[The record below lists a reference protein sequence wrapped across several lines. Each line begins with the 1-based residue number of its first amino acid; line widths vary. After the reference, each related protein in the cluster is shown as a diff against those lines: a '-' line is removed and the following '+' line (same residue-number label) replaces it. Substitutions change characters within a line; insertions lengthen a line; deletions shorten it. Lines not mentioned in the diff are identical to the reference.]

1 MQLFKTL
8 ITLSFTSGL
17 SLGASLAL
25 YQDSTL
31 YSVSS
36 KDTFIGFTRNI
47 TAKCKGDAIPLVSRS
62 VCPEEER
69 LCKEHSGL
77 KVLAEKRKAIEANI
91 ALLDTFVSLPQPTA
105 FDAEKWI
112 EAAERIGREKAKLF
126 TKAYDLKQRY
136 LLEEKA
142 FKKQISSKTPL
153 YLQKSCTDELEL
165 TLPYGQVTFSVQYEA
180 DIGKGSEIEVAQYL
194 SVTNRSGIDIEAENA
209 MFYYRRAHRYISP
222 VHFSPWIVG
231 KYTPELHRNYRKK
244 MLRTSKTEVVS
255 SVSMNVSYTTSP
267 VASYLA
273 AREYQ
278 VKGLSLPSTG
288 EPVDVKVTSWKT
300 PLTCGLMVYPY
311 RDTTVFTVCS
321 FRPKKQIERNSWKIR
336 SGEKRLNDRAAGEY
350 DGGVYH
356 LYTETDSDIKTVRQ
370 PLVQRERTTGIFGST
385 VRRRDGYTLV
395 FSNKSDKEK
404 KLTVVER
411 IPTSAT
417 EEIEAKLLSI
427 TSEKKVDYTVSKEGK
442 IEMHLVLKA
451 HEIKRVKVL
460 FEIRHSKTL
469 KIKY

>member
-8 ITLSFTSGL
+8 IMLSVTSGL

-142 FKKQISSKTPL
+142 FKKQISSETPL

-209 MFYYRRAHRYISP
+209 MFYYRRAHRHISP
-222 VHFSPWIVG
+222 VHFSPWIVK
-231 KYTPELHRNYRKK
+231 KYTAGTKRTFNKSMPRT
-244 MLRTSKTEVVS
+244 LRAQRLPAVN
-255 SVSMNVSYTTSP
+255 MR
-267 VASYLA
+267 VADTPTPTADYLS
-273 AREYQ
+273 AREYR
-278 VKGLSLPSTG
+278 VKDLSLPSTG
-288 EPVDVKVTSWKT
+288 EPLNVKVTSWKA

-311 RDTTVFTVCS
+311 RDTTAFTVCS
-321 FRPKKQIERNSWKIR
+321 FKPKKQIERNSWKIR
-336 SGEKRLNDRAAGEY
+336 SGEKHLNDRAVGEY

-356 LYTETDSDIKTVRQ
+356 LYTEAELNIKTRRK
-370 PLVQRERTTGIFGST
+370 PLVQRERTTGIFGT
-385 VRRRDGYTLV
+385 TARKRDGYTLV
-395 FSNKSDKEK
+395 FTNKSDKEK

-427 TSEKKVDYTVSKEGK
+427 TSVKKVDYTVSKEGK
-442 IEMHLVLKA
+442 IEMHIVLKA
-451 HEIKRVKVL
+451 HETKTIEVL
-460 FEIRHSKTL
+460 FELSYDKAL